1 LIDRSRIRAIVSWG
15 HRSFSGS
22 GVWPMQ
28 VRRTGRRLLPCEVS
42 VRPWLPVLLT
52 ACLIALAPSA
62 VWAAL
67 PAVARP
73 SVPTTSASESP
84 GVVFFLGVRGEP
96 GVVAVGT
103 AHTLPLAEIT
113 KAGKVEFYSGT
124 TMRRLGSSSRFLAPP
139 GKPFSLPG
147 ASLVDDFL
155 VFALDAVPKGARV
168 LTAIPGPPP
177 PRARVKVLG
186 VPSRGKK
193 DEEKLYGTM
202 VSATDK
208 KIEIDL
214 DLDND
219 LRGWGGAP
227 IVLSNSNKVIGFVQ
241 AVVPTGDTARVF
253 ATPISVV
260 QKAIAKPLEGGA
272 GRAIASFDADARS
285 QPAALAPE
293 RPMRPST
300 RTGGPVLRQGEPT
313 RMLMDIE
320 YPPANAIVADSVC
333 GVFVAGRARAH
344 QGKLRRFD
352 VVMVLDTSRSTI
364 DPSGTDIDGDGRVGR
379 QRLGRLGSIFN
390 SGGTDPGDSILAA
403 EVAAARTLLNGLD
416 SRSTRV
422 GLVTFAG
429 YPPGYGRGAQP
440 AYTLEPLTD
449 DFGRIEH
456 SLDFVLGQAPEGST
470 HMAAGVDQ
478 ATIELLGLRGSASR
492 TDPDSDKIVFFFTD
506 GQPTL
511 PYGPEAQSDNVR
523 AVLRAANRA
532 GRGNIRIHSFA
543 IGPDALEGPIAVVE
557 MASRTDGYFTPVRHP
572 GDLINVVEEVNFANL
587 DSMALFNKTLDKP
600 AKYFNSTAD
609 GTWAGLVP
617 MREGKNELRA
627 WARADNGAEIDQLRT
642 VKMDG
647 KTKESPP
654 IPKQL
659 AVRRNRLLE
668 ECLRDTKRLR
678 LTAEEEAAEK
688 VRRDLKIEIEKERQR
703 ARERADQQRKEL
715 ELEGDIGEDEPR
727 S

>member
-1 LIDRSRIRAIVSWG
+1 MLAG
-15 HRSFSGS
+15 
-22 GVWPMQ
+22 
-28 VRRTGRRLLPCEVS
+28 RTGRRPLPPEVS
-42 VRPWLPVLLT
+42 VRPWLPVLLIACIIGLVPT
-52 ACLIALAPSA
+52 AA
-62 VWAAL
+62 WAAL

-113 KAGKVEFYSGT
+113 KAGKVEFYSGNT
-124 TMRRLGSSSRFLAPP
+124 LRRLGSSSRFLAPP

-147 ASLVDDFL
+147 ASLEDDFL
-155 VFALDAVPKGARV
+155 VFALDTVPKGARI
-168 LTAIPGPPP
+168 LSAIPGPPP

-241 AVVPTGDTARVF
+241 AVVPTGDAARVF
-253 ATPISVV
+253 ATPIGVV
-260 QKAIAKPLEGGA
+260 QKAIARPLEGGS
-272 GRAIASFDADARS
+272 GRAIASFDEAARS
-285 QPAALAPE
+285 QPQAAAPE
-293 RPMRPST
+293 RPMRPAS
-300 RTGGPVLRQGEPT
+300 RSGPVLRAGEPT
-313 RMLMDIE
+313 KMLMDIE
-320 YPPANAIVADSVC
+320 YPPVDSVVADSVC

-344 QGKLRRFD
+344 QGQLRRYD

-379 QRLGRLGSIFN
+379 QRLGRLGSVFN

-403 EVAAARTLLNGLD
+403 EVAAARALLGGLD
-416 SRSTRV
+416 PRSTRV

-440 AYTLEPLTD
+440 AYTLEALTD

-456 SLDFVLGQAPEGST
+456 SLDFILGQSPEGST

-478 ATIELLGLRGSASR
+478 ATIELLGLRGSTSR
-492 TDPDSDKIVFFFTD
+492 TDPDSEKIVFFFTD

-572 GDLINVVEEVNFANL
+572 GDLVNVVEEVNFANL
-587 DSMALFNKTLDKP
+587 DSMALFNKTLDEP

-617 MREGKNELRA
+617 MREGNNELRA

-642 VKMDG
+642 VKMDA
-647 KTKESPP
+647 KLEQSPP

-688 VRRDLKIEIEKERQR
+688 VRRDLKIEIEKERKR

-715 ELEGDIGEDEPR
+715 ELEGVFDEEEPGT
-727 S
+727 